1 MPSITIRDL
10 PDYVRDEIASR
21 AARSGR
27 SMQEYLRMELI
38 ELAARPDIELLAS
51 QIVDRKR
58 RAATSLT
65 SEQILDYLDSDR
77 R

>member
-1 MPSITIRDL
+1 
-10 PDYVRDEIASR
+10 
-21 AARSGR
+21 
-27 SMQEYLRMELI
+27 MQEYLRMELI